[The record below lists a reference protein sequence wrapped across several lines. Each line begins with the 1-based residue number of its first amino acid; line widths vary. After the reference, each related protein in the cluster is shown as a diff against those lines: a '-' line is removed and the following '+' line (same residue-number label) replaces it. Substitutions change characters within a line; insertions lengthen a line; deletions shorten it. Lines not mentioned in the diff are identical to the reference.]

1 MTRSTSKFAV
11 SALLGTAMLQGCTA
25 IPHDE
30 ADVRAEIP
38 VTTASLP
45 SKVRPYPQIDEALGC
60 IARTR
65 VLRGV
70 TFEVGAFADST
81 GKINQ
86 VAIGATGNFM
96 PQAGSATYVTD
107 AIRRAGGNVVS
118 MYFGQPRD
126 KMPARYAV
134 NGIFNSLD
142 FAQPVA
148 ADVRI
153 AGLGPT
159 AALGFA
165 QLSLSIQL
173 DLASSRLN
181 RQMSMIQRPVRYSQV
196 GVGVGKDYGG
206 TLLTGNVAIQNQ
218 ERLQLEALNGPI
230 ALGVADVLMK
240 EFPSAGR
247 ACRHML
253 KDLLVKT

>member
-1 MTRSTSKFAV
+1 MTTTRILVLAPV
-11 SALLGTAMLQGCTA
+11 LAGMAAMQGCSS
-25 IPHDE
+25 IPYHDRD
-30 ADVRAEIP
+30 ARAEIP

-45 SKVRPYPQIDEALGC
+45 TRVKPYPQIDEALQC
-60 IARTR
+60 IANTR

-70 TFEVGAFADST
+70 TFQVGAFADST

-86 VAIGATGNFM
+86 VAVGATGNFM

-118 MYFGQPRD
+118 MYFGQP
-126 KMPARYAV
+126 KSTVPARYAI

-142 FAQPVA
+142 FSQPVA

-159 AALGFA
+159 ASVGFA

-181 RQMSMIQRPVRYSQV
+181 RQMSMVQRPVQYSQV
-196 GVGVGKDYGG
+196 GVGSGREWSG
-206 TLLTGNVAIQNQ
+206 TLVTGNVAIQNQ

-230 ALGVADVLMK
+230 ALGVVDVVMK
-240 EFPSAGR
+240 EFPRAGR
-247 ACRHML
+247 ACAHIVKPLL
-253 KDLLVKT
+253 KGI